1 MGTCL
6 GTCWILYDGR
16 CFLGFW
22 MNSPRIR
29 ARSAGCQG
37 HSDQRAPETN
47 QIKLC
52 LLCSWYVHDVTM
64 IYNDIQWC
72 SCFLLKF
79 VAEILLDAQ
88 DSQKVENFRRLS
100 TRTSIEYQ
108 YTVYTVYQC
117 LPSQYSGRFWMLMTG
132 CFTSWCTKGGGE
144 AKLWLNPR
152 FPYHGAVSVKTYAW
166 SNWCFS
172 FCSGRQGKNQGIKLN
187 RSKLRRCA
195 AKLPEEDLSWFDLIS
210 LASVVSFRRGY
221 HRSLDRS
228 WAKPTASHW
237 FSGTASELM
246 PWCRERSG
254 NGMRW
259 MSNQTATFRYMFH
272 CWKNVM

>member
-1 MGTCL
+1 MTE
-6 GTCWILYDGR
+6 DV
-16 CFLGFW
+16 FLDSEWTLPASVPGLQDAKGIQI
-22 MNSPRIR
+22 NVPRKR
-29 ARSAGCQG
+29 
-37 HSDQRAPETN
+37 SDQVMFAMFN
-47 QIKLC
+47 DMFMMLQ
-52 LLCSWYVHDVTM
+52 WYTM
-64 IYNDIQWC
+64 M
-72 SCFLLKF
+72 FMFPLKF

-172 FCSGRQGKNQGIKLN
+172 FCSGRQGKKS
-187 RSKLRRCA
+187 R
-195 AKLPEEDLSWFDLIS
+195 D
-210 LASVVSFRRGY
+210 
-221 HRSLDRS
+221 
-228 WAKPTASHW
+228 
-237 FSGTASELM
+237 
-246 PWCRERSG
+246 
-254 NGMRW
+254 
-259 MSNQTATFRYMFH
+259 
-272 CWKNVM
+272 

>member
-1 MGTCL
+1 MFS
-6 GTCWILYDGR
+6 WILNE
-16 CFLGFW
+16 L
-22 MNSPRIR
+22 SPHPCQVCRMPR
-29 ARSAGCQG
+29 AFRSTCPGNE
-37 HSDQRAPETN
+37 SDQVMFAMFM
-47 QIKLC
+47 I
-52 LLCSWYVHDVTM
+52 CSWC
-64 IYNDIQWC
+64 YNDIQWC

-172 FCSGRQGKNQGIKLN
+172 FCSGRQGKIKGLN
-187 RSKLRRCA
+187 WIA
-195 AKLPEEDLSWFDLIS
+195 Q
-210 LASVVSFRRGY
+210 SFG
-221 HRSLDRS
+221 DV
-228 WAKPTASHW
+228 P
-237 FSGTASELM
+237 
-246 PWCRERSG
+246 P
-254 NGMRW
+254 N
-259 MSNQTATFRYMFH
+259 FR
-272 CWKNVM
+272 KKI